1 MRRLAVSLIV
11 LAGLAGCAQA
21 PVRPALEHVRQ
32 SVDEPFV
39 LNGRMAIRHARE
51 SSSVGLHWE
60 HGQARDEMTL
70 LAPLG
75 QTVARISRS
84 PDGAELRTGNKRYQ
98 AADLESL
105 MEKVLGWHLPL
116 AELHAWVRG
125 QPYPGTPAEVE
136 RNPQGQ
142 IVMLRQ
148 DGWEIAYGKFHGE
161 AADSPPGRLSMT
173 FEDMKLQLVVDEW
186 LEGAP

>member
-1 MRRLAVSLIV
+1 MRWSVVPLVV
-11 LAGLAGCAQA
+11 FVGLAGCTQA
-21 PVRPALEHVRQ
+21 PVRPALAHLGQ
-32 SVDEPFV
+32 SADEPFV
-39 LNGRMAIRHARE
+39 LNGRMAVRHARE

-60 HGQARDEMTL
+60 HARDRDEMTL

-84 PDGAELRTGNKRYQ
+84 PEGAVLQTGDKRYQ

-125 QPYPGTPAEVE
+125 LPYPGAPAGVE
-136 RNPQGQ
+136 RNELGQ
-142 IVMLRQ
+142 IVTLRQ
-148 DGWEIAYGKFHGE
+148 DGWEITYGKFAGA
-161 AADSPPGRLSMT
+161 AADSPPGRLTMT
-173 FEDMKLQLVVDEW
+173 FEDMRLQLVVDEW